1 MLVSLECLLARH
13 GIVLREAEGQGLIE
27 YVLIAAFISVI
38 AILAINT
45 VGGNVS
51 DLWDSVA
58 AATTP

>member
-1 MLVSLECLLARH
+1 MLVSLECLLACH
-13 GIVLREAEGQGLIE
+13 GIVLRDEEGQGLIE

-58 AATTP
+58 TATTP